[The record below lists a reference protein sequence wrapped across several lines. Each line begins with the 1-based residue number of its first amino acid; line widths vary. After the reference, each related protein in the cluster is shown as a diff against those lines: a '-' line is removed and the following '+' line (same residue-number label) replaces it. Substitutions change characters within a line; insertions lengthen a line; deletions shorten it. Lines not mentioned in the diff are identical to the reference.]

1 MIVKRFTLFALVA
14 FFLGVSFFSFWETS
28 EPTYFPRQTQFNSP
42 SLANGYLEYIDMV
55 KANRQTGTVDPN
67 DVIRAKQHVDR
78 MPSSKTALGIN
89 WTFKGPDDVGGRTR
103 AIVIDRNNPNHLLAG
118 GQGGGVYES
127 FDGANSWQPYDPSFS
142 VMGISCITQDAA
154 GDFYIGTGG
163 HFDALS
169 GGGVANDDKNR
180 GTKFI
185 GSGVYKLTGNGNYE
199 LIVGPNPNFNTIAL
213 DWSTIGSIVADPNT
227 PEKIYVA
234 ANHGFRV
241 IEKQGGN
248 WVDSDPIGYNAKCLD
263 VEVSANGNALVTY
276 RSLNNN
282 DQARVYTST
291 DGMQNWTLS
300 QFNAGR
306 IDGVIA
312 PSNQNVM
319 YLSAAANS
327 GCLHN
332 IYRSRDAGATW
343 DIIGP
348 GGASSFQPFSNS
360 ITCQGYWDNLIAVS
374 PSDAGKLFI
383 GGITLWTWEQS
394 SVDPAPANGSWRR
407 IDVTIEFIN
416 GFLDPRYVHSD
427 KHRMVFDPTDS
438 NIAYITS
445 DGGVAKSTNILDIQ
459 PTYLASNFNFNTS
472 QYYNISV
479 NSNDIVLGGT
489 QDNGSHLIGLQYNSN
504 KSGLEVQGGDG
515 FGSELSSINPE
526 IGVATLYF
534 NFFRRIQ
541 GIGTTLGNTN
551 ISRADIISNN
561 VFFGG
566 LCSGNSC
573 QGPFY
578 SVVELWESF
587 YHEGTRDVVEVRF
600 DRGDLP
606 PVPQDTIFE
615 FEGNNNGYLQYDT
628 LAADSFPYDTLVTWI
643 DTLSLTYEA
652 ASDNRLVAN
661 FDTIVFDTVNRQ
673 IAVLRRN
680 LPDTLINY
688 SVNTTYAVA
697 NEVTTAVDTN
707 VNANY
712 DDIDTRIKVS
722 ANGESITVYEPRIL
736 FRYRFEFTDY
746 VQSIFAS
753 ANWPGLTGTI
763 NTNQRN
769 IIITRD
775 LLKNSPDMKWF
786 NIAGPNSSP
795 DPIDDF
801 NTVLTME
808 FTRDGNHLFVGT
820 SRGDVYRI
828 SDIDSVFFPEINAS
842 TGGNLY
848 SIQNGILAGKCRKIG
863 RFTGRAVTD
872 ISVDPNNPNH
882 VAVALGNYGNTG
894 FVARTTF
901 ALTATDPTSTFTLIT
916 GSGNTALP
924 DVPAYSVLIDKN
936 NPNRLILGTDLGI
949 FATSN
954 AFSAAPANVEWYE
967 ENIGIGRVPVYD
979 LDQMIFDYN
988 VASNDGKIYA
998 GTHGR
1003 GVFETDQFVSVQ
1015 NLDRKE
1021 ETEVSFESGLKIYP
1035 NPVKDV
1041 AKVEFEMAER
1051 ADVRIQVYSLNG
1063 RLVLDEQYANQ
1074 SEGKN
1079 TIQINLDELSNGT
1092 YIIRAISGD
1101 KVASNKLLIYR

>member
-1 MIVKRFTLFALVA
+1 
-14 FFLGVSFFSFWETS
+14 
-28 EPTYFPRQTQFNSP
+28 
-42 SLANGYLEYIDMV
+42 
-55 KANRQTGTVDPN
+55 
-67 DVIRAKQHVDR
+67 
-78 MPSSKTALGIN
+78 
-89 WTFKGPDDVGGRTR
+89 
-103 AIVIDRNNPNHLLAG
+103 
-118 GQGGGVYES
+118 
-127 FDGANSWQPYDPSFS
+127 
-142 VMGISCITQDAA
+142 
-154 GDFYIGTGG
+154 
-163 HFDALS
+163 
-169 GGGVANDDKNR
+169 
-180 GTKFI
+180 
-185 GSGVYKLTGNGNYE
+185 
-199 LIVGPNPNFNTIAL
+199 
-213 DWSTIGSIVADPNT
+213 
-227 PEKIYVA
+227 
-234 ANHGFRV
+234 
-241 IEKQGGN
+241 
-248 WVDSDPIGYNAKCLD
+248 
-263 VEVSANGNALVTY
+263 
-276 RSLNNN
+276 
-282 DQARVYTST
+282 
-291 DGMQNWTLS
+291 
-300 QFNAGR
+300 
-306 IDGVIA
+306 
-312 PSNQNVM
+312 
-319 YLSAAANS
+319 
-327 GCLHN
+327 
-332 IYRSRDAGATW
+332 
-343 DIIGP
+343 
-348 GGASSFQPFSNS
+348 
-360 ITCQGYWDNLIAVS
+360 
-374 PSDAGKLFI
+374 
-383 GGITLWTWEQS
+383 
-394 SVDPAPANGSWRR
+394 
-407 IDVTIEFIN
+407 
-416 GFLDPRYVHSD
+416 
-427 KHRMVFDPTDS
+427 
-438 NIAYITS
+438 
-445 DGGVAKSTNILDIQ
+445 
-459 PTYLASNFNFNTS
+459 
-472 QYYNISV
+472 
-479 NSNDIVLGGT
+479 
-489 QDNGSHLIGLQYNSN
+489 
-504 KSGLEVQGGDG
+504 
-515 FGSELSSINPE
+515 
-526 IGVATLYF
+526 
-534 NFFRRIQ
+534 
-541 GIGTTLGNTN
+541 
-551 ISRADIISNN
+551 
-561 VFFGG
+561 
-566 LCSGNSC
+566 
-573 QGPFY
+573 
-578 SVVELWESF
+578 
-587 YHEGTRDVVEVRF
+587 
-600 DRGDLP
+600 
-606 PVPQDTIFE
+606 
-615 FEGNNNGYLQYDT
+615 
-628 LAADSFPYDTLVTWI
+628 YDTLVTWI

-967 ENIGIGRVPVYD
+967 ENIGIGRVP
-979 LDQMIFDYN
+979 
-988 VASNDGKIYA
+988 
-998 GTHGR
+998 
-1003 GVFETDQFVSVQ
+1003 
-1015 NLDRKE
+1015 
-1021 ETEVSFESGLKIYP
+1021 
-1035 NPVKDV
+1035 
-1041 AKVEFEMAER
+1041 
-1051 ADVRIQVYSLNG
+1051 
-1063 RLVLDEQYANQ
+1063 
-1074 SEGKN
+1074 
-1079 TIQINLDELSNGT
+1079 
-1092 YIIRAISGD
+1092 
-1101 KVASNKLLIYR
+1101 